1 MTEKLVRDNCCSS
14 LFNNSEKRKERREH
28 AENCRL
34 EQSLILGGSAV
45 QTEYDSDFAR
55 LGRRFGIGDG
65 KTSKDLALQ
74 FNE

>member
-1 MTEKLVRDNCCSS
+1 MVLSPCS
-14 LFNNSEKRKERREH
+14 ETGQKRRERREH

-45 QTEYDSDFAR
+45 QAEYDSDFAR

-65 KTSKDLALQ
+65 KTSKDLAPSIQ
-74 FNE
+74 